1 MKWGFVYFVC
11 EFLYLLIE
19 EKVKKDGLFSRP
31 SALSLPSTRD
41 GCFRS
46 FWSYISYT
54 EYFVCDLF
62 TTLCAVLSI
71 LSTGLPKVLI
81 YLLVTPLSNISTA
94 LSTSLST
101 DHSVQLLICLPL
113 YLLLYQLIYLLI
125 SLLST
130 LFIHLF
136 THQSFNL
143 SRYLVISSPDT
154 LFTEHFIYTGIYTS
168 IYILAS
174 KHSLKHLSVWQKST
188 CNKRKSIIAKWTDY
202 THQLIFMKPTQ

>member
-46 FWSYISYT
+46 VWSYISYT
-54 EYFVCDLF
+54 EYFVRDLF
-62 TTLCAVLSI
+62 TTLCAALSI
-71 LSTGLPKVLI
+71 LSTHLPTHLSTRHLRYSAI
-81 YLLVTPLSNISTA
+81 YLLPYLLPYLLS
-94 LSTSLST
+94 LY
-101 DHSVQLLICLPL
+101 LLV
-113 YLLLYQLIYLLI
+113 YLLLYLLIYLLI

-130 LFIHLF
+130 LFIYLF

-143 SRYLVISSPDT
+143 SRYLVISSPNT
-154 LFTEHFIYTGIYTS
+154 LFTKHFIYTSTHLFIYSLQSNLENTPSVSGKSQRTTS
-168 IYILAS
+168 EKA
-174 KHSLKHLSVWQKST
+174 
-188 CNKRKSIIAKWTDY
+188 
-202 THQLIFMKPTQ
+202 